1 MTKRLKTWKQYIWA
15 PVEPVYPFFRWLT
28 IRLRLV
34 TVPADRQHFHL
45 GFLKEG
51 VTYADFKVQ
60 LINNDFKHQ
69 WMAFVDPGEEFG
81 MRKLCPVD
89 YRYQY
94 HVRVFKDGEV
104 RGHYEKTPEDYPLDH
119 LNEVDFQNRQDDF
132 YAMFGELI
140 ERRG

>member
-1 MTKRLKTWKQYIWA
+1 
-15 PVEPVYPFFRWLT
+15 
-28 IRLRLV
+28 
-34 TVPADRQHFHL
+34 
-45 GFLKEG
+45 
-51 VTYADFKVQ
+51 
-60 LINNDFKHQ
+60 
-69 WMAFVDPGEEFG
+69 MAFVDPGEEFG